1 MKKQKKK
8 LRIKVRDQEP
18 LKDVTGGRRHRHGR
32 GLQGDGFAQ
41 RGQGTGGGDYGIH
54 MVQ

>member
-8 LRIKVRDQEP
+8 LRIKVRDREP
-18 LKDVTGGRRHRHGR
+18 LKDVTGGRRHRAHA
-32 GLQGDGFAQ
+32 LQGEGFAQ
-41 RGQGTGGGDYGIH
+41 RGEGRAGGGYGVH

>member
-18 LKDVTGGRRHRHGR
+18 LKDVTSGRRHRAH
-32 GLQGDGFAQ
+32 GLQGGAFAQ
-41 RGQGTGGGDYGIH
+41 RGEGRVGGGYGVH